1 MSSVKNAFF
10 NLLGAIEEGFDAVR
24 NRFRKPLQKIKGIR
38 IVPYTGFSNGTSL
51 FLKGRVIRNPF
62 TFTPRDR
69 ASRWHNLRD
78 TYRRFST
85 HEMAG
90 VQVELRWNESLH
102 IATTD
107 EEGYFTFQLEDLPQS
122 NSSVMIWGKLD
133 LRLVT
138 QTADEPA
145 ITAADILIPPTSAQ
159 FGVISDIDDTVLVSN
174 ATHKLRMAKL
184 AFFYNARTRL
194 PFEGVASFYQALQ
207 KGTSAGV
214 FNPIFYVS
222 SSPWNLFDMLTE
234 FFNWQKI
241 PQGPLMLKDIG
252 ISRTQV
258 GGASHHTHKL
268 AQIKLIMSMYPNL
281 PFILIGDSGQHDPEI
296 YRQVVLDY
304 PGRILAIY
312 IRDVSKDKRDLE
324 VETIISSIANS
335 SVPMFL
341 IPDTEAAAQH
351 AAANG
356 WIAREEI
363 SEVKEEISE
372 TKKDVSSS
380 ILQSDNMTEEKG

>member
-1 MSSVKNAFF
+1 MSSVKHAFL
-10 NLLGAIEEGFDAVR
+10 NLVGALEEGLDAVR
-24 NRFRKPLQKIKGIR
+24 QRFQKPLLKIKGIK
-38 IVPYTGFSNGTSL
+38 IVPYKGFSNGTSL

-62 TFTPRDR
+62 IFVPQDK
-69 ASRWHNLRD
+69 ASRWRNLKD
-78 TYRRFST
+78 TYRRFT
-85 HEMAG
+85 TQEMAG
-90 VQVELRWNESLH
+90 VQVELRWNDSLH

-107 EEGYFTFQLEDLPQS
+107 EEGYFTFQLEDLPES

-138 QTADEPA
+138 QTADEPV
-145 ITAADILIPPTSAQ
+145 ITAADILTPPASAQ

-184 AFFYNARTRL
+184 AFFHNARTRL

-207 KGTSAGV
+207 KGTSTGV

-252 ISRTQV
+252 LSRTYI
-258 GGASHHTHKL
+258 GGSSHLTHKM
-268 AQIKLIMSMYPNL
+268 AQIKLIMRMYPNL
-281 PFILIGDSGQHDPEI
+281 SFILIGDSGQHDPEI

-312 IRDVSKDKRDLE
+312 IRDVSKDKRDIE
-324 VETIISSIANS
+324 VETIISSIATS

-356 WIAREEI
+356 WIARNEI
-363 SEVKEEISE
+363 TEVK
-372 TKKDVSSS
+372 KDISSS
-380 ILQSDNMTEEKG
+380 ILQPGNMTEEKR